1 MEGYYVHLVICF
13 LLKISMLYLS
23 NINKNDIH
31 LIVSGLGTITGA
43 TGHVFPFWLHV
54 KINAENMWTNMRR
67 NTFFHILRR
76 NTFFAILQF
85 VLILFHILWR
95 NAFFHMLS
103 LFFTCVPHLFKYCGG
118 TYFVTCHIFHIFST
132 FFHRLRR
139 NTFVH
144 FCSFFQHLSHVFV
157 LADSQPSIDLNIAKL
172 GTWSTLMTVR
182 DCLDN
187 QGMVVFGFYAHMA
200 VGN

>member
-1 MEGYYVHLVICF
+1 MEGYYVHLVIRF

-54 KINAENMWTNMRR
+54 KINAENMWTNMRQ

-76 NTFFAILQF
+76 NTFFSILQF

-95 NAFFHMLS
+95 NAFFHML
-103 LFFTCVPHLFKYCGG
+103 CVPHLFKHCGG
-118 TYFVTCHIFHIFST
+118 TYFVTFFTFSP
-132 FFHRLRR
+132 
-139 NTFVH
+139 
-144 FCSFFQHLSHVFV
+144 HLS
-157 LADSQPSIDLNIAKL
+157 ADCG
-172 GTWSTLMTVR
+172 GTHL
-182 DCLDN
+182 LIF
-187 QGMVVFGFYAHMA
+187 VVFFNICHMFLF
-200 VGN
+200 